1 MRWDFSGKTALSLGV
16 TARFTAL
23 LALSSIFAAS
33 AAAEPRTYRLD
44 PDHMSISFL
53 VSHVGFA
60 KILGVFH
67 TVSGEIVFDE
77 EASALTS
84 GRITVATESVDTRH
98 EARDRHLRSDD
109 FFDSETY
116 PEMVFTL
123 TGSEASG
130 ERIGMITG
138 NLMLRGQTHP
148 ITLDVT
154 WNKSGEY
161 PFGDRHYAIGISARG
176 MLNRSTWGMEYGVAD
191 GLVGDEVELIIE
203 AEFIRQE

>member
-1 MRWDFSGKTALSLGV
+1 MRWDFSGENALSLGM
-16 TARFTAL
+16 TARLAAV
-23 LALSSIFAAS
+23 LALSIM
-33 AAAEPRTYRLD
+33 AAAPALAENRTYRLD

-67 TVSGEIVFDE
+67 TASGEIVFDE
-77 EASALTS
+77 EAPALTS
-84 GRITVATESVDTRH
+84 GTITVETGSVDTRH
-98 EARDRHLRSDD
+98 EARDEHLRSDD

-123 TGSEASG
+123 TGSEALG
-130 ERIGMITG
+130 ERTGTITG
-138 NLMLRGQTHP
+138 NLLLRGQTHP

-161 PFGDRHYAIGISARG
+161 PFGDRHYAVGISARG
-176 MLNRSTWGMEYGVAD
+176 TLDRSLWGMDYGVAD

-203 AEFIRQE
+203 AEFIRE